1 MIYQLVYASTARKV
15 MSEEAL
21 FELLNKAR
29 ENNEKLQI
37 TGFLVYHSAVFL
49 QYLEGPET
57 AVKTLFDKICQDPRH
72 SACTILLES
81 SSDQRIAEQWSM
93 AYKKID
99 EIKPELMQKL
109 VEITE
114 AYQDKQ
120 DMSDRDKIMDL
131 LRRFRLQL

>member
-21 FELLNKAR
+21 FELLNIAR
-29 ENNEKLQI
+29 DNNEKLQI

-49 QYLEGPET
+49 QYLEGPEE
-57 AVKTLFDKICQDPRH
+57 AVKSLFSKICQDPRH

-81 SSDQRIAEQWSM
+81 TAENRIAEQWSM

-99 EIKPELMQKL
+99 EINPELMQKL
-109 VEITE
+109 VEITN